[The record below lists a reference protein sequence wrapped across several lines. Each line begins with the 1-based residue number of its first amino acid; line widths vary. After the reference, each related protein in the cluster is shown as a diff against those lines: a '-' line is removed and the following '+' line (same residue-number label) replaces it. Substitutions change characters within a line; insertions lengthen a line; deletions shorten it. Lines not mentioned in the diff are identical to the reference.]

1 MQLMAELK
9 SNEYYVAGQH
19 MKPCV
24 VINGMGQINY
34 GLYTSAC
41 KLINNNNNNNNNITC
56 CGTI

>member
-9 SNEYYVAGQH
+9 SNEYDVAGQH

-24 VINGMGQINY
+24 MINGMGQINY

-41 KLINNNNNNNNNITC
+41 K
-56 CGTI
+56 